1 MINELN
7 AKLTFNERGENE
19 YDIDLVTGANVEFT
33 LGSTL
38 TKVNFDIVAGKL
50 LVEFDV
56 PRTRIHYPEQ
66 NGVTRE

>member
-7 AKLTFNERGENE
+7 AKLTFNEKGDND

-33 LGSTL
+33 LGCTL
-38 TKVNFDIVAGKL
+38 TNVNFDVVTGKL

-66 NGVTRE
+66 NEVTKE